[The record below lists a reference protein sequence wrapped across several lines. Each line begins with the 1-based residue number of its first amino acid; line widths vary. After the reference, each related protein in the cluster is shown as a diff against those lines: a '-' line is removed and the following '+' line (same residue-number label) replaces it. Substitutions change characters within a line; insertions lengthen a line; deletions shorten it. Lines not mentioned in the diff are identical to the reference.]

1 MIQRNIYNTLMK
13 WENDTTRK
21 PILLRG
27 ARQIGKT
34 FIVEHFA
41 KNEFLNSIT
50 INFERNPEFK
60 DVFTINDPVK
70 IIEQIELLTKE
81 KISLGK
87 TLLFLDEIQECP
99 QAIVTL
105 RYFYEEI
112 PTLHIIGAGSLL
124 EFTLLAENF
133 SLPVG
138 RIQYVYMYP
147 LSFSEFLVALG
158 YKQLQA
164 YVSNEENL
172 SKISDSLHDKLLEQ
186 LRLYFILGGMPEVV
200 SAYIKNK
207 SIIACQKIQRS
218 IVDTYQDDFSKYA
231 SQIKFKHLKKIF
243 SAVPAMVGNKF
254 VYSKVDPDT
263 KSRELKDAMNLLE
276 TAGIIYRARKTSG
289 AGIPLESHAIDR
301 YFKVL
306 FLDIGLMQSI
316 NGMGS
321 EIVLGENLTDIY
333 KGALAEQFVGQEL
346 LAYSSP
352 YHKENLYYWTRDQKN
367 SSAEIDYLIQKYS
380 RVVPIEVKSG
390 STGRMKSMI
399 LYKEAYHPEQAI
411 KISQAPY
418 NDQQEIL
425 ELPLYAIEYLMKP
438 KKR

>member
-1 MIQRNIYNTLMK
+1 MIHRSIYRTLMK
-13 WENDTTRK
+13 WKNDTSRK
-21 PILLRG
+21 PVLLRG

-34 FIVEHFA
+34 FIIDHFA
-41 KNEFLNSIT
+41 KNEFTNAIT

-60 DVFTINDPVK
+60 EIFTVNDPLK
-70 IIEQIELLTKE
+70 IIVQIELLTKI

-99 QAIVTL
+99 QAIIAL

-124 EFTLLAENF
+124 EFTLLAEDF

-158 YKQLQA
+158 YEQLKT
-164 YVSNEENL
+164 YVLDTENL
-172 SKISDSLHDKLLEQ
+172 AKISVSLHNKLLEQ

-207 SIIACQKIQRS
+207 SIIDCQRIQQS
-218 IVDTYQDDFSKYA
+218 IVDTYRDDFSKYA
-231 SQIKFKHLKKIF
+231 SQVKFKHLRKIF
-243 SAVPAMVGNKF
+243 SAVPTMVGNKF

-263 KSRELKDAMNLLE
+263 KSRELKDAMTLLE
-276 TAGIIYRARKTSG
+276 TAGIIYRIKKISG
-289 AGIPLESHAIDR
+289 AGIPLESHASEL

-306 FLDIGLMQSI
+306 FLDIGLMQCM
-316 NGMGS
+316 NGMGA
-321 EIVLGENLTDIY
+321 EIALGENLTDIY

-352 YHKENLYYWTRDQKN
+352 YHKENLYYWTRDKKN
-367 SSAEIDYLIQKYS
+367 SSAEIDYLIQQNAQIT
-380 RVVPIEVKSG
+380 PIEVKSG
-390 STGRMKSMI
+390 SIGRMKSMM
-399 LYKEAYHPEQAI
+399 LYKEAYQPKQAI

-418 NDQQEIL
+418 NDQQDIL
-425 ELPLYAIEYLMKP
+425 ELPLYAVEYLMKV
-438 KKR
+438 